1 MNAQRNDVVLQ
12 DETTLNAH
20 LVDQWIEQHT
30 RLERYTFGWY
40 VSFAILHRLKIDP
53 HGWLGRV
60 LILIFSLMVY
70 AGLPLISTA
79 LIDQWSI
86 APVITWLAIAAV
98 FGMTFLSYNVYS
110 AVGNDVCSISRTVR
124 DVQGM
129 QRQIAWDDHWF
140 NLRVSGMVG
149 VVTAL
154 AVLLS
159 FTQLRNQIAAVVV
172 PTGTFI
178 VFSLLSYQIG
188 EIACN
193 NLLMCF
199 EARNFSM
206 MRHELF
212 RFSPLDTFEL
222 QRAIQGYNRFGLVTS
237 LVLTVYIASS
247 ALLLPNLSF
256 LTNPVW
262 LSLILA
268 VYLITILGVI
278 VPRLYIQEIVRN
290 FKRVQLVPLRKRID
304 SMFDRLDSL
313 NEDEYA
319 EMYRLASVQEKIQ
332 KAPDACIQFSTFGRI
347 FGTLLLPTFTF
358 VLAVAGEVYIST
370 LLEDL
375 FR

>member
-1 MNAQRNDVVLQ
+1 
-12 DETTLNAH
+12 
-20 LVDQWIEQHT
+20 
-30 RLERYTFGWY
+30 
-40 VSFAILHRLKIDP
+40 
-53 HGWLGRV
+53 
-60 LILIFSLMVY
+60 
-70 AGLPLISTA
+70 
-79 LIDQWSI
+79 
-86 APVITWLAIAAV
+86 
-98 FGMTFLSYNVYS
+98 
-110 AVGNDVCSISRTVR
+110 
-124 DVQGM
+124 M

-140 NLRVSGMVG
+140 NLRVSGLVG
-149 VVTAL
+149 VVTAM

-159 FTQLRNQIAAVVV
+159 FTHLQNQIAVVVV
-172 PTGTFI
+172 PAGTFI
-178 VFSLLSYQIG
+178 VFALLSYQIG

-199 EARNFSM
+199 EARNFSK

-222 QRAIQGYNRFGLVTS
+222 QRSIQGYNRFGLVTS

-247 ALLLPNLSF
+247 ALLLPNLAF
-256 LTNPVW
+256 LSNPVW

-278 VPRLYIQEIVRN
+278 VPRLYVQKIVRD
-290 FKRVQLVPLRKRID
+290 FKRAQLVPLRKRID

-313 NEDEYA
+313 SEDEYA

-347 FGTLLLPTFTF
+347 VGTLLLPTFTF
-358 VLAVAGEVYIST
+358 VLAVAGEVYLST
-370 LLEDL
+370 LLENL